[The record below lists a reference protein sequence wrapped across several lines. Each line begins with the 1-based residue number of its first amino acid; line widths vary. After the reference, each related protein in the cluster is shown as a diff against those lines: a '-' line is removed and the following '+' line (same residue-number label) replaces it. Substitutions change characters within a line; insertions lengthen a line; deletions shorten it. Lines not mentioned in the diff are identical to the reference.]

1 MSTTREIVKR
11 KPNLEHVPDILTGK
25 LLQNGVAVES
35 VGLSH
40 DTNNSL
46 SLFVEL
52 LINKEKV
59 NENLDR
65 LILSISRNAYEF
77 LNFYPQ
83 IETLIIYATETSKE
97 QRWSTSKRLKIGSK
111 VVSDWYIENI
121 SDEKYLNLFVPE
133 DDWLLR
139 QETRA
144 SSWKSLIVTKDNNL
158 IHTTYTIHLN
168 RVPTLLMGKLWN
180 DEFTLDAADIH
191 RDEDGEIVL
200 YAEFPVDEKTEA
212 EKDKNILRIAKCSID
227 FLLNFPELKRLSI
240 WTRPEYEDM
249 VAISSFWWSRENLI
263 EWGQIKFTDNQLL
276 ELRKKYNP

>member
-1 MSTTREIVKR
+1 MAGEIAKH
-11 KPNLEHVPDILTGK
+11 KPNLEHIPDILTGK
-25 LLQNGVAVES
+25 LLQDGVTVES

-40 DTNNSL
+40 DTNNNL

-52 LINKEKV
+52 LIHKEKV

-83 IETLIIYATETSKE
+83 IETLVIYVTETSKE
-97 QRWSTSKRLKIGSK
+97 QRWSTSKRLKIRSEII
-111 VVSDWYIENI
+111 SDWYIENI
-121 SDEKYLNLFVPE
+121 SNEKYLNLFIPE
-133 DDWLLR
+133 DNWLLH

-158 IHTTYTIHLN
+158 IHTTDAIHLN

-180 DEFTLDAADIH
+180 DEFALDTADIH
-191 RDEDGEIVL
+191 RDKDGEIVL

-212 EKDKNILRIAKCSID
+212 KKNANILRIAECAIE

-263 EWGQIKFTDNQLL
+263 EWSQNKFTDYQLL
-276 ELRKKYNP
+276 ELCKKYNT